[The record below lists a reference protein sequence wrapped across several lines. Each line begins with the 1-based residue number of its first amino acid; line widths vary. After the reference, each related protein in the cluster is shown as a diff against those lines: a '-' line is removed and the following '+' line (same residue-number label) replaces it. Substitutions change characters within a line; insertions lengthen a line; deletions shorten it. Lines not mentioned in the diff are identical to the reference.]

1 MLLTGDVGAEEM
13 LEASGVVEVEVA
25 HYDGFDVFDVVAGGF
40 DCVGELHL
48 LGVHGAW
55 EEIGEWRAPFL
66 CRVDH
71 FMVLWRSLAKSCNTY
86 DLDVL
91 GTAGLEQD
99 QAHVWMLD
107 QDGHDDQVAGLVLWV
122 LVACATAVGAAQEP
136 V

>member
-1 MLLTGDVGAEEM
+1 MLLPGDVGAEEV

-25 HYDGFDVFDVVAGGF
+25 HDDGFDVFDVVAGGF

-66 CRVDH
+66 CRVGQ
-71 FMVLWRSLAKSCNTY
+71 LILLCRALADGCYTY

-99 QAHVWMLD
+99 QAHMWMLD

-122 LVACATAVGAAQEP
+122 LVACATAVGDA
-136 V
+136 